1 MIQRITES
9 ELVRDVRGVLA
20 KIERGGEII
29 IEREDHRPVAVI
41 TAPRRSGRP
50 IIEVLDEA
58 RRRKSSTTL
67 DSEFGRDM
75 EEIIAAH
82 SQPWNPPSWE

>member
-9 ELVRDVRGVLA
+9 ELERDVRSVLA
-20 KIERGGEII
+20 KIARGGEII
-29 IEREDHRPVAVI
+29 VERDDHHPVAVI
-41 TAPRRSGRP
+41 SAPRRSGRP
-50 IIEVLDEA
+50 ITEVLEEA